1 MFFFFQAEDGIR
13 DHCVTG
19 VQTCALPILLGR
31 ERLRR
36 LRIAAPVGFC
46 REHLLLNGG
55 ARSSIA
61 SGPICTTVLFGE
73 RVGMRGLFAVLLT
86 AMLLISASAAF
97 GQRGTTSTI
106 RASSSMRAAASW
118 SCTVPPASWRR
129 W

>member
-1 MFFFFQAEDGIR
+1 MFD
-13 DHCVTG
+13 
-19 VQTCALPILLGR
+19 R

-46 REHLLLNGG
+46 REHLLLNGD

-61 SGPICTTVLFGE
+61 SGRICTTVLFGE

-86 AMLLISASAAF
+86 TMLLISASAAF

-106 RASSSMRAAASW
+106 RASSSMQAAAACPAPPSW
-118 SCTVPPASWRR
+118 SGTMPPASRR
-129 W
+129 LW